1 MAFERHNTQHVLL
14 KLLHSWQKKLDQ
26 KVFVGTNLIDLSKAY
41 DCIPHNILIV
51 QLECYG
57 IDKIGRSLILYYLSR
72 RKQRTKIGS
81 SYTSWYDMIR
91 GALQGSIL
99 APLLFNVFINNL
111 FFVTTLSEVCNFADD
126 NTLHKF
132 NKELKIVFRNLESD
146 LNNVLAWFDLCSLK
160 VNPGKFQFI
169 FLGTK
174 DVLNEGKSKLKAQLK
189 LHNWELKLK
198 SLKLKFESDIE

>member
-41 DCIPHNILIV
+41 DCIPRDILIV
-51 QLECYG
+51 KLECYG

-126 NTLHKF
+126 NTLYKF

-189 LHNWELKLK
+189 LHNLELKLK
-198 SLKLKFESDIE
+198 SLKLKFESHIE

>member
-41 DCIPHNILIV
+41 DCIPRDILIV
-51 QLECYG
+51 KLECYG

-111 FFVTTLSEVCNFADD
+111 FFVTTLSEVRNFADD

-189 LHNWELKLK
+189 LHNLELKLK
-198 SLKLKFESDIE
+198 SLKLKFESHIE

>member
-1 MAFERHNTQHVLL
+1 M
-14 KLLHSWQKKLDQ
+14 
-26 KVFVGTNLIDLSKAY
+26 GTNLIDLSKAY

-81 SYTSWYDMIR
+81 SYTSWYDIIR

-189 LHNWELKLK
+189 LHNLELKLK
-198 SLKLKFESDIE
+198 SLKLKFESHIE